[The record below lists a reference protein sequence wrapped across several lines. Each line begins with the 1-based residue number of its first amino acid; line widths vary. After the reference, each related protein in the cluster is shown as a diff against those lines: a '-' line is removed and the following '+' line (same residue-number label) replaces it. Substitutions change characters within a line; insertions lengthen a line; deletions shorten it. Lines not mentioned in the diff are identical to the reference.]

1 MPSYTV
7 QFVRSARKE
16 LERLPDALLQRVFA
30 RIESL
35 ADTPRPPGCKK
46 LRGAR
51 DLWRIRIGDYRVI
64 YHLDDA
70 RHVVEIRAIGDRKDI
85 YD

>member
-7 QFVRSARKE
+7 QFVRSARKD
-16 LERLPDALLQRVFA
+16 LERLPDSALQRIFA
-30 RIESL
+30 RIEDL
-35 ADTPRPPGCKK
+35 GATPRPPGCRK

-64 YHLDDA
+64 YQLDD
-70 RHVVEIRAIGDRKDI
+70 RRRVVEIRAVGDRKDI
-85 YD
+85 YG